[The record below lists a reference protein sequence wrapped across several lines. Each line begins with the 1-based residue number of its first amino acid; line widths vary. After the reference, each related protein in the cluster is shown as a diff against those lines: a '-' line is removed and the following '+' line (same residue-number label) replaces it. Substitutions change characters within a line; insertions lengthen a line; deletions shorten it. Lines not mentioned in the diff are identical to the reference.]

1 MERKVDVIIPT
12 YKPDDTFVQLLAGLA
27 KQSYPIQRILI
38 MNTERQFWNPAY
50 EKLAANIKV
59 IHLLKASFDHGG
71 TRDRAARMSNADI
84 LVFMTQDA
92 ILQNEK
98 VIEELVKFFEM
109 LSVKAVYARQLPTKD
124 CKIIERY
131 TRSFNYPKESQ
142 IKEKADLPE
151 LGIKTYFCSNVCA
164 AYDREAYLE
173 LGGFVKHTI
182 FNEDM
187 IFAAKLI
194 MSDYKVAYAA
204 NAMVVHSHNYNNMQQ
219 LRRNFDLAVSQAD
232 YPEVFAGIKSEG
244 EGLRLVKKT
253 ASYLLKIHKPW
264 LIFPLV
270 LKSGFKY
277 IGYWLG
283 KHYHILPKRLIYRL
297 TMNRSY
303 WEE

>member
-1 MERKVDVIIPT
+1 MERKVDVIIPA
-12 YKPDDTFVQLLAGLA
+12 YKPDNTFVQLLVGLA
-27 KQSYPIQRILI
+27 RQSYPIQRILI
-38 MNTERQFWNPAY
+38 MNTERQFWNPEY

-59 IHLLKASFDHGG
+59 MHLPKTSFDHGG
-71 TRDRAARMSNADI
+71 TRDWAARMSDADI

-92 ILQNEK
+92 VPQNEK
-98 VIEELVKFFEM
+98 LIEELVKFFEM
-109 LSVKAVYARQLPTKD
+109 PSVKAVYARQLPAKGCT
-124 CKIIERY
+124 IIERY

-164 AYDREAYLE
+164 AYERETYLK
-173 LGGFVKHTI
+173 LDGFVKYTV

-194 MSDYKVAYAA
+194 QSDYKVAYAA

-232 YPEVFAGIKSEG
+232 HPEIFDGVKSEG
-244 EGLRLVKKT
+244 EGLRLVSKT

-264 LIFPLV
+264 LVFPLV

-283 KHYHILPKRLIYRL
+283 KHYYILPKKLIYAL

-303 WEE
+303 WE